1 MRLKSRSRLT
11 GPTRLAA
18 VVAAAALV
26 CPLIPAAG
34 AAAPDATSVVPS
46 ARPEGDAVRV
56 PALEIRASG
65 ELLLPGEEP
74 ISVEPLGAHPTQVF
88 EADGGYL
95 VTLINYR
102 QEGPAYI
109 DEGQRIGFVAPD
121 GTMRV
126 IVPTTQYR
134 LSAVASDGR
143 TFVGMRTIHPQR
155 GVGQYLWSVRRF
167 RVSDGQVLATSRP
180 RPYSYPTP
188 NVLAASPR
196 DVLLRWP
203 APGGPMVR
211 IGSLNLGRDIIRVL
225 AADRSRSGFRAS
237 APSLRARTI
246 AVPHSRYQRVV
257 DAKTGRLRWRT
268 DIGERALL
276 ASPNG
281 RNMLTASRQGRYQE
295 TATYTRGLTVRN
307 ARTGRVLA
315 SFTGFFEAGGT
326 PPWVGATWETNN
338 SFLTY
343 AYDDVTRDNEGQTVG
358 GAWIRCRISTNACE
372 RVPGLGEDATFGPG
386 VNLLVRRSS

>member
-18 VVAAAALV
+18 AVAAAALV
-26 CPLIPAAG
+26 CPLTPAAV
-34 AAAPDATSVVPS
+34 AAAPDIASVVPS
-46 ARPEGDAVRV
+46 ALPEGEAVRV
-56 PALEIRASG
+56 PALEIRANG
-65 ELLLPGEEP
+65 ELLLPGKDP
-74 ISVEPLGAHPTQVF
+74 ISLEPLGAHPTQVC

-95 VTLINYR
+95 VTLTNYR

-121 GTMRV
+121 GTMKV

-143 TFVGMRTIHPQR
+143 TFVGMRTTHPQR
-155 GVGQYLWSVRRF
+155 SGDQARWSIRRF
-167 RVSDGQVLATSRP
+167 RVSDGQVLASSRP

-203 APGGPMVR
+203 APGGPTVR
-211 IGSLNLGRDIIRVL
+211 IASLHLSRDTIRVL
-225 AADRSRSGFRAS
+225 AADRSRSGFRAA
-237 APSLRARTI
+237 APSLRAGAV
-246 AVPHSRYQRVV
+246 AVPRGRYQRVV
-257 DAKTGRLRWRT
+257 DAKTGRLLWRT
-268 DIGERALL
+268 EVGERTLL

-281 RNMLTASRQGRYQE
+281 RNMLTAARRGSYQE
-295 TATYTRGLTVRN
+295 TATYTRSLTVRS
-307 ARTGRVLA
+307 ARTGKVLA
-315 SFTGFFEAGGT
+315 SFAGFFNADGN
-326 PPWVGATWETNN
+326 PPWIGATWETNN
-338 SFLTY
+338 SFVTY
-343 AYDDVTRDNEGQTVG
+343 AYDDVTRENEGQTVG

-372 RVPGLGEDATFGPG
+372 RVPELGDDAAFGPG
-386 VNLLVRRSS
+386 VYLLVRPSS